1 MCLCFFVS
9 ERREKKWNNQ
19 GENVY
24 DNSMREKGREI
35 ERGRFQEIERR
46 LPVIEG
52 KEVEDAN

>member
-1 MCLCFFVS
+1 MCFFVS